1 MIKDGNV
8 TENAGNCIAFIEVEG
23 YFHYRRHLYRGV
35 RTGFF
40 SGAGVP
46 FAQGCGEI
54 GVVPAF
60 VFGGA

>member
-1 MIKDGNV
+1 MLQKTQGIVLHSLKYK
-8 TENAGNCIAFIEVEG
+8 
-23 YFHYRRHLYRGV
+23 YFNYRRHLYRGV

-54 GVVPAF
+54 GAVPAF